1 MNENEV
7 ILEFLRELFDL
18 PKNIT
23 RLNLSLKMD
32 SSPIVELEFIPEE
45 KKEKED
51 EK

>member
-7 ILEFLRELFDL
+7 LLEFLRELFDL

-23 RLNLSLKMD
+23 RLTVSLKMG

-45 KKEKED
+45 KKEEVK
-51 EK
+51 